1 MQWRKSPFA
10 FLSLCEGWEG
20 LEGFCRGLKSPKRKD
35 DDDRPSPHRETMA
48 DANEVDE
55 DPKSNSS
62 SGEDAPQSDIA
73 PSIILSN
80 MEEEEDD
87 DEREDEEEEQNK
99 AIVDKKDENKAGET
113 KIGEELAE
121 NLKRTE
127 KRARPRNRNKKKDAQ
142 KASGTLAVVEDKPES
157 SSKKKAS
164 KRVECMGMVFMCSS
178 KTKTDCFRY
187 KVLGLPGSKKD
198 QVAKIYKGMRLFL
211 FDVDLRLMYGIFKA
225 AAPGGYNLEPKAF
238 NSEFPSQVRFIVLE
252 DCLPV
257 AEEKF
262 KEVLKKNYYTR
273 NKFEGLL
280 KAEQVKDLCKLFC
293 AGRGTRP
300 KAPAKPPRSRA
311 VENHRVRGDESRR
324 IRADDAHISRPRE
337 KRKRRRR
344 EEERRPR
351 QEERRPRSPAR
362 REKRR
367 HTDYERPPVLYE
379 REAPVRYERE
389 LPVRYEREP
398 PVLYER
404 EAPVLYEREA
414 PVPRYLPPPLASP
427 VRYYERPLDM
437 APYLRDRAPEH
448 HAYRVIDVDL
458 SRDRERERDPYQV
471 YSREPPSYRD
481 PIYTL
486 PPEYIVPRDYRP
498 PVVQAAEYRL
508 SGGSSSLASYRD
520 VELATT
526 DYRSAPPLPEY
537 HSRTHYR
544 Y

>member
-1 MQWRKSPFA
+1 
-10 FLSLCEGWEG
+10 
-20 LEGFCRGLKSPKRKD
+20 
-35 DDDRPSPHRETMA
+35 MA

-55 DPKSNSS
+55 DPKLNSS

-80 MEEEEDD
+80 VEEEEDD
-87 DEREDEEEEQNK
+87 DEREDEEDEVEDEDEEEEEQEEEEGEENYESEEEGEKEKVNDGGSAIVVVNGEGANTDKEQNK
-99 AIVDKKDENKAGET
+99 ANVDNKDDNKAGET
-113 KIGEELAE
+113 KNGEELAE
-121 NLKRTE
+121 NLKRKE

-198 QVAKIYKGMRLFL
+198 QVAKIYRGMRLFL

-225 AAPGGYNLEPKAF
+225 AGPGGYNLEPKAF

-311 VENHRVRGDESRR
+311 VENHRVRGDESRK

-351 QEERRPRSPAR
+351 QEERHPRSPAR

-379 REAPVRYERE
+379 REAPVRYEH
-389 LPVRYEREP
+389 EP

-508 SGGSSSLASYRD
+508 SGGSSSLTSYRD

-537 HSRTHYR
+537 RSRTHYR

>member
-1 MQWRKSPFA
+1 MVVVNG
-10 FLSLCEGWEG
+10 EG
-20 LEGFCRGLKSPKRKD
+20 
-35 DDDRPSPHRETMA
+35 
-48 DANEVDE
+48 ANTG
-55 DPKSNSS
+55 K
-62 SGEDAPQSDIA
+62 
-73 PSIILSN
+73 
-80 MEEEEDD
+80 
-87 DEREDEEEEQNK
+87 EQNK
-99 AIVDKKDENKAGET
+99 ANDVKKDENKAGET
-113 KIGEELAE
+113 KNGEELGE
-121 NLKRTE
+121 NSKGKE
-127 KRARPRNRNKKKDAQ
+127 KRARPRNRNKKKDAE
-142 KASGTLAVVEDKPES
+142 KASGTLAAVEDKPES
-157 SSKKKAS
+157 SSKRKAS

-187 KVLGLPGSKKD
+187 KVLGLPGNKKD

-238 NSEFPSQVRFIVLE
+238 NSEFPSQVRFTVLE

-280 KAEQVKDLCKLFC
+280 HAEQVKDLCKLFC
-293 AGRGTRP
+293 AGRGTRR
-300 KAPAKPPRSRA
+300 KPAAKLPRSRA

-324 IRADDAHISRPRE
+324 IRADDSHISRRRE
-337 KRKRRRR
+337 KRKRQPR

-351 QEERRPRSPAR
+351 EGERRPRSPPR

-367 HTDYERPPVLYE
+367 HTDYERPPILYE
-379 REAPVRYERE
+379 REA
-389 LPVRYEREP
+389 PVRYEREP

-404 EAPVLYEREA
+404 EAPVA
-414 PVPRYLPPPLASP
+414 RYLPPPVASP
-427 VRYYERPLDM
+427 VRYYERPIDM
-437 APYLRDRAPEH
+437 APYVRDRVPEH

-471 YSREPPSYRD
+471 YSREPPYRD
-481 PIYTL
+481 PVYTL

-508 SGGSSSLASYRD
+508 SGGGSSLASYRD

-526 DYRSAPPLPEY
+526 DYRSSAPSLPEY
-537 HSRTHYR
+537 RSVTHYR